1 MKTRYSAKTGAFYP
15 LDIHYPSGLP
25 ADIIEVPLDHY
36 EAAMAARAAGNAIA
50 FVGGKLIVTPPPP
63 IPFEVQAE
71 PFMAE
76 VRTTREAIL
85 NRLAGMG
92 MAALVDGDTSMAEAI
107 TQARRQLLDITEAPE
122 VQAAISSENMPALED
137 AVKVRYKAIAAGVP
151 LEVRN
156 AFNKVSL

>member
-1 MKTRYSAKTGAFYP
+1 MKTRYSEKTGTFYP
-15 LDIHYPSGLP
+15 LDIHYSSGLP
-25 ADIIEVPLDHY
+25 ADIIEVPQADY
-36 EAAMAARAAGNAIA
+36 EAAMAARAAGYAIA
-50 FVGGKLIVTPPPP
+50 FVSGKLIVTPPPP
-63 IPFEVQAE
+63 VPFEVQAA

-107 TQARRQLLDITEAPE
+107 TQARRQLLDITEASE
-122 VQAAISSENMPALED
+122 VLTAIAAENMAALES

-151 LEVRN
+151 LEVRD